1 MPSKFSGFFNP
12 PSVSPPASIPSS
24 SALSFDFKILKEF
37 IGYQHMSNNRLTNFY
52 IGIEASQGLTR
63 GMRDYQ
69 IDLMGPYTDNKFD
82 VYLGLRA
89 GWFFPVL
96 RKDPNEFYYN

>member
-1 MPSKFSGFFNP
+1 
-12 PSVSPPASIPSS
+12 
-24 SALSFDFKILKEF
+24 
-37 IGYQHMSNNRLTNFY
+37 MSNNNLINFT
-52 IGIEASQGLTR
+52 IGIEIIEGFNR

-69 IDLMGPYTDNKFD
+69 IDLMGPYIDNKFD

-89 GWFFPVL
+89 GWFFPVF

>member
-1 MPSKFSGFFNP
+1 MG
-12 PSVSPPASIPSS
+12 
-24 SALSFDFKILKEF
+24 LLLTEF

-69 IDLMGPYTDNKFD
+69 IDLMAPLKEKRLDLLF
-82 VYLGLRA
+82 GLRL
-89 GWFFPVL
+89 GWIIPVF
-96 RKDPNEFYYN
+96 RQAPQEFYIN